1 MKKKLILSFLLSLLL
16 ISSYSFVRGTFLG
29 HIETTYC
36 GTVVEVQNQ
45 PHQSKSVTYYDQYIL
60 MNFDSIGM
68 KAIQVDMTTA
78 MSRHPGD
85 RCCFALNE
93 RQSNSPEYTKHEWMG
108 IGGLTSMLILIVII
122 IGIALDFK

>member
-1 MKKKLILSFLLSLLL
+1 MKKTLILSFLLSLLL
-16 ISSYSFVRGTFLG
+16 ISSYFFVRGRFLE

-45 PHQSKSVTYYDQYIL
+45 PHQSKSITYYDQYIL

-68 KAIQVDMTTA
+68 KAIQVDMTTF

-93 RQSNSPEYTKHEWMG
+93 RQCNSPEYTKHGWMG
-108 IGGLTSMLILIVII
+108 LIGAASMVILIFII
-122 IGIALDFK
+122 IIIYLD